1 MFGVFGTD
9 PFVQKLI
16 RGDTI
21 LKSMAGTSIFPIK
34 ERTQNQKQK
43 CKKRF
48 IFVRIAYDLWNSW
61 NKMGSPIIKTW
72 DEWINKL
79 NNQESSE
86 TETDIDT
93 TSDSDYKDEGG
104 DDETKTS
111 NLEHQPSY
119 NEEELRIYRMM
130 EEANGKE
137 LQTKIFTKQKKEEKE
152 KKKEEKRNQIERLQ
166 KKFQPKED
174 QIIRQ
179 KSLESGKEPLKPS
192 INSELLSPHSN
203 YLVDSDQMILLL
215 NNVHCPCGR
224 KKLLV
229 DIKEGYG
236 SFKAVLLCP
245 NCPLKQWESN
255 QEEFYFSKKI
265 EQKAKQKNR
274 IKLNLKQKSGSER

>member
-1 MFGVFGTD
+1 
-9 PFVQKLI
+9 
-16 RGDTI
+16 
-21 LKSMAGTSIFPIK
+21 
-34 ERTQNQKQK
+34 
-43 CKKRF
+43 
-48 IFVRIAYDLWNSW
+48 
-61 NKMGSPIIKTW
+61 MGSPIIKTW

-79 NNQESSE
+79 NDQESSE

-93 TSDSDYKDEGG
+93 TNTTSDSDYKDEGG
-104 DDETKTS
+104 MMKTKLKLTV
-111 NLEHQPSY
+111 
-119 NEEELRIYRMM
+119 
-130 EEANGKE
+130 
-137 LQTKIFTKQKKEEKE
+137 
-152 KKKEEKRNQIERLQ
+152 Q

-215 NNVHCPCGR
+215 NNVRCPCGR

-265 EQKAKQKNR
+265 EQKSKQKKR